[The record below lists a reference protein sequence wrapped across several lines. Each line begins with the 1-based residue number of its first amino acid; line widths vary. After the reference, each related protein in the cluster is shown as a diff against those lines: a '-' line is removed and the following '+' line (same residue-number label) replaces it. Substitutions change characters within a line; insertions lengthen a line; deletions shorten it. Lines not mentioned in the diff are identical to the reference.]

1 MGFLGLVLLLP
12 EANERARARGGGGRR
27 GGAVRTARLVLLQ
40 ALHRAL
46 ATRQPLA
53 GLFDHSDRASQ
64 YCSDDYQ
71 RFLKWAGM
79 IPSMSGKGNCHDNAM
94 VETGFKTINSEWVW
108 RASFQTRRHAEIAIG
123 RYIDDFYNPRRRL
136 SALGN
141 RSPVAF
147 EVAMANTE

>member
-1 MGFLGLVLLLP
+1 
-12 EANERARARGGGGRR
+12 
-27 GGAVRTARLVLLQ
+27 
-40 ALHRAL
+40 
-46 ATRQPLA
+46 
-53 GLFDHSDRASQ
+53 
-64 YCSDDYQ
+64 
-71 RFLKWAGM
+71 M

-136 SALGN
+136 SALGY

-147 EVAMANTE
+147 KVDMANTE